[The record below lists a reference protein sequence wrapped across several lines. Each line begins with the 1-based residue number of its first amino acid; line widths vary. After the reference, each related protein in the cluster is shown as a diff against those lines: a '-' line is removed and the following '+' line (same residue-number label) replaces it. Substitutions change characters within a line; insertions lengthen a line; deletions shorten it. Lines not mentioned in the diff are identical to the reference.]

1 MQIEQ
6 TELLMAVFGAFDE
19 NIKQIERE
27 LNVSVI
33 SRGTELKITG
43 EDEGVSIAARAI
55 TALLAMAGRGESIG
69 TQTVQYVI
77 GLAKDGRES
86 EVHTMS
92 RDVLCITA
100 KGKPV
105 KAKTLGQ
112 KKYMEAIRKNTIVMG
127 VGPAGTGK
135 TYLAVAAA
143 VAAFRDKQ
151 VSRIILTRPA
161 VEAGEKLGFLPGD
174 LQSKVDP
181 YLRPLYDALGDML
194 GADQLKRYM
203 DDGSIEV
210 APLAYMRGR
219 TLNDAFVILDEA
231 QNTTEQQ
238 MKMFL
243 TRLGF
248 NTTMVIT
255 GDISQVDLTVPRS
268 GLATIERILGGIN
281 DIAFVHLKTEDVVR
295 HQLVGQIVAAYDRHS
310 AIAGDHRDIER
321 KGRRNHTDFDARQ
334 QADSTNQSETDDE
347 R

>member
-161 VEAGEKLGFLPGD
+161 VEAGEKARLSARRPAEQG
-174 LQSKVDP
+174 
-181 YLRPLYDALGDML
+181 RPL
-194 GADQLKRYM
+194 
-203 DDGSIEV
+203 S
-210 APLAYMRGR
+210 APAVR
-219 TLNDAFVILDEA
+219 
-231 QNTTEQQ
+231 
-238 MKMFL
+238 
-243 TRLGF
+243 
-248 NTTMVIT
+248 
-255 GDISQVDLTVPRS
+255 RS
-268 GLATIERILGGIN
+268 
-281 DIAFVHLKTEDVVR
+281 VR
-295 HQLVGQIVAAYDRHS
+295 HARRGKTSPSIRSAAPSRS
-310 AIAGDHRDIER
+310 PRLRTCAAER
-321 KGRRNHTDFDARQ
+321 STTALSFWMRRRTPRASR
-334 QADSTNQSETDDE
+334 
-347 R
+347 

>member
-135 TYLAVAAA
+135 TYLAVAARCCGLSGQA
-143 VAAFRDKQ
+143 GLPHHPDPSGGPRRARSSAFC
-151 VSRIILTRPA
+151 PA
-161 VEAGEKLGFLPGD
+161 TC
-174 LQSKVDP
+174 
-181 YLRPLYDALGDML
+181 R
-194 GADQLKRYM
+194 
-203 DDGSIEV
+203 
-210 APLAYMRGR
+210 
-219 TLNDAFVILDEA
+219 
-231 QNTTEQQ
+231 
-238 MKMFL
+238 
-243 TRLGF
+243 
-248 NTTMVIT
+248 
-255 GDISQVDLTVPRS
+255 
-268 GLATIERILGGIN
+268 
-281 DIAFVHLKTEDVVR
+281 
-295 HQLVGQIVAAYDRHS
+295 
-310 AIAGDHRDIER
+310 
-321 KGRRNHTDFDARQ
+321 AR
-334 QADSTNQSETDDE
+334 
-347 R
+347 